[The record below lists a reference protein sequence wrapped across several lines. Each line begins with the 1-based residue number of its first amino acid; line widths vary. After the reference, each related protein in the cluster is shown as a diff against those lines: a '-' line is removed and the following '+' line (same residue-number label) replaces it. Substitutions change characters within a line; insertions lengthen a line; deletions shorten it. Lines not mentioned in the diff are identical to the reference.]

1 MTDARDI
8 PFLVGEPFEGLTHA
22 EVLALELPAD
32 ERYLVEDLIPAGAVG
47 TIAGVPETHKSF
59 LAQAIAVRVA
69 SGSGEVLGRPVLTSG
84 RVGYVWQDDS
94 RREEIERVRLFEHAH
109 PSPSDLSLWWF
120 LNVGLSLP
128 TDLERLRATVEHHQL
143 GLLILDS
150 FYSVVFGIDLKDSE
164 AEQIIV
170 LLKREIADP
179 TGCTVLI
186 VDHMPW
192 ATDSNRGRLRGY
204 GGVHK
209 GAAIRF
215 GIYIDAEGKNL
226 YVEARGNNIKGFKKT
241 PAYWDED
248 ALELR
253 LVDVKHVNEAEL
265 DERVI
270 GYLSEHDWS
279 SGNAVEKHVT
289 GGGKSIRE
297 SLLRLEEARRI
308 TKRSATELGRTG
320 RGNYWNVQP
329 DAPSEFVS
337 LFETNLDEPMPG
349 DVTNKEVRP
358 FVPPPTGDEPPR
370 DEPRLPLNDDLAVHG
385 RSA

>member
-1 MTDARDI
+1 MTDEFAGI
-8 PFLVGEPFEGLTHA
+8 PFTAGEPFEGLTHA

-69 SGSGEVLGRPVLTSG
+69 SGVEEVLGRPVLTSG

-94 RREEIERVRLFEHAH
+94 RREEVERVRLFERAH
-109 PSPSDLSLWWF
+109 PSPPDLSLRWF

-128 TDLERLRATVEHHQL
+128 ADLARLRATVEKQRL
-143 GLLILDS
+143 DLLILDS
-150 FYSVVFGIDLKDSE
+150 FYLVVFGIDLKDSA
-164 AEQIIV
+164 AEQVIV
-170 LLKREIADP
+170 LLKREISDP

-215 GIYIDAEGKNL
+215 GIYVDADGKKL

-241 PAYWDED
+241 PAHWDED

-253 LVDVKHVNEAEL
+253 LVDVQHVNEAEL
-265 DERVI
+265 DERVL

-289 GGGKSIRE
+289 GGGKAS
-297 SLLRLEEARRI
+297 
-308 TKRSATELGRTG
+308 
-320 RGNYWNVQP
+320 
-329 DAPSEFVS
+329 
-337 LFETNLDEPMPG
+337 
-349 DVTNKEVRP
+349 VR
-358 FVPPPTGDEPPR
+358 
-370 DEPRLPLNDDLAVHG
+370 A
-385 RSA
+385 S

>member
-1 MTDARDI
+1 M
-8 PFLVGEPFEGLTHA
+8 
-22 EVLALELPAD
+22 
-32 ERYLVEDLIPAGAVG
+32 
-47 TIAGVPETHKSF
+47 
-59 LAQAIAVRVA
+59 
-69 SGSGEVLGRPVLTSG
+69 
-84 RVGYVWQDDS
+84 
-94 RREEIERVRLFEHAH
+94 RLFERAH
-109 PSPSDLSLWWF
+109 PSPPDLSLWWF

-128 TDLERLRATVEHHQL
+128 DDLARLRATVEKHRL
-143 GLLILDS
+143 DLLILDS

-215 GIYIDAEGKNL
+215 GIYVDAEGKKL

-241 PAYWDED
+241 PAHWDED

-265 DERVI
+265 DERVL
-270 GYLSEHDWS
+270 GYLSEHGWS
-279 SGNAVEKHVT
+279 SGNVVEKRVT
-289 GGGKSIRE
+289 GGGQSIRE

-308 TKRSATELGRTG
+308 TKCSASELGRAG
-320 RGNYWNVQP
+320 RGNYWNLSTE
-329 DAPSEFVS
+329 AASGFVS
-337 LFETNLDEPMPG
+337 LLGTNLDEPAPG
-349 DVTNKEVRP
+349 DVTNEEVRLL
-358 FVPPPTGDEPPR
+358 VPPPKGGRTSSRRTSSGLRDDPALPGDDVFLAFLLDVGSRGLITETEYTERADSSRVGCPR
-370 DEPRLPLNDDLAVHG
+370 KVDSVTALQKAQMLAVPAYRAALKLLQTREERDALRDTLAAALAADYLEEIG
-385 RSA
+385 EFGIDDVERAA